1 MFVRKSPIR
10 SLKYF
15 TDNTK
20 RYGTASLGNQNSPKN
35 RRSGSISQQMEGLH
49 PPELSGMIR
58 PMGTPNHTDVDVFP
72 PPRSQAPDPN
82 NFLPFITE
90 DIAFEEEYE
99 EYLKDL
105 GYSDAETGDLP
116 LFGGSSA
123 WSRLPFETD
132 IADGISDSESVGELV
147 DDARL
152 DPNRDDRDVIDEN
165 RNNWEVRFPNIA
177 LMIHW
182 N

>member
-1 MFVRKSPIR
+1 M
-10 SLKYF
+10 
-15 TDNTK
+15 D
-20 RYGTASLGNQNSPKN
+20 
-35 RRSGSISQQMEGLH
+35 GLH

-58 PMGTPNHTDVDVFP
+58 PLGTPNHADIDVFP

-105 GYSDAETGDLP
+105 GYSDEQTGDIP
-116 LFGGSSA
+116 LFGGASA

-132 IADGISDSESVGELV
+132 IADGISDSESVGTIGELG
-147 DDARL
+147 DDSRL
-152 DPNRDDRDVIDEN
+152 DSSRDDRDVVDEN
-165 RNNWEVRFPNIA
+165 RNNWEVRIDNTYEWWIELDSVSSLA
-177 LMIHW
+177 LESED
-182 N
+182 NGSFT

>member
-1 MFVRKSPIR
+1 
-10 SLKYF
+10 
-15 TDNTK
+15 
-20 RYGTASLGNQNSPKN
+20 
-35 RRSGSISQQMEGLH
+35 
-49 PPELSGMIR
+49 MIR
-58 PMGTPNHTDVDVFP
+58 PLGTPNHTDIDVFP
-72 PPRSQAPDPN
+72 PPRSQAPEPN

-116 LFGGSSA
+116 LFGGTSA

-132 IADGISDSESVGELV
+132 IADGMSDSDSVAGVGELA
-147 DDARL
+147 DDSRL
-152 DPNRDDRDVIDEN
+152 DLNRDDIDEN
-165 RNNWEVRFPNIA
+165 RNNWEVHFPNIA
-177 LMIHW
+177 IMMYW